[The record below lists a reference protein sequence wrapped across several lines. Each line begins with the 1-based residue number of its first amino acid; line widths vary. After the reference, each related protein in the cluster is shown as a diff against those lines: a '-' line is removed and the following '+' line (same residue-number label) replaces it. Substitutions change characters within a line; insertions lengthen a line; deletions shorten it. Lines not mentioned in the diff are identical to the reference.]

1 MIKNT
6 SAFCVAAALSLCV
19 SPMIHAQGNN
29 ESTNIARQGS
39 EAAKAGDWN
48 KAVDAFRKAAEMDK
62 KWGANLVAALQQR
75 GAANMSQQKFPEATA
90 DFTEALKINP
100 HDAGIHERRA
110 YVEVKMKDYDKAL
123 EDYSEAIKLNPKEIR
138 YYLPRSFIYE
148 TKGDLKNS
156 MADTEHILKTDKT
169 NAEALARKER
179 LQKIEKMQANA
190 PGPTPIPAPPTSA
203 PSQKKKP

>member
-19 SPMIHAQGNN
+19 SSMIHAQGNS

-48 KAVDAFRKAAEMDK
+48 KAIDAFRKAAEMDK
-62 KWGANLVAALQQR
+62 KWSANLVAALQQR
-75 GAANMSQQKFPEATA
+75 GAVYMSQQKFPEATA
-90 DFTEALKINP
+90 DFTEALKITPN
-100 HDAGIHERRA
+100 DAAIHERRA

-123 EDYSEAIKLNPKEIR
+123 EDYTEAIKLNPKEIR

-156 MADTEHILKTDKT
+156 MADTEHILKTDKN

-179 LQKIEKMQANA
+179 LEKIEKMKANA
-190 PGPTPIPAPPTSA
+190 PGPTPIPAPSTPA
-203 PSQKKKP
+203 PAPKKKP

>member
-1 MIKNT
+1 MNKYF
-6 SAFCVAAALSLCV
+6 SAFCVAAALFLGV
-19 SPMIHAQGNN
+19 APMIDAQGNS

-48 KAVDAFRKAAEMDK
+48 KAVDAFRKAADMDH
-62 KWGANLVAALQQR
+62 KWSANLVAALQQR
-75 GAANMSQQKFPEATA
+75 AAANMSQQKFPEAAA

-100 HDAGIHERRA
+100 RDAAIHERRA

-123 EDYSEAIKLNPKEIR
+123 EDYSEAIKINPKEIR

-156 MADTEHILKTDKT
+156 TADTEHILKLDKN
-169 NAEALARKER
+169 NAEAKERKER

-190 PGPTPIPAPPTSA
+190 PGPTPIPGPPAPA
-203 PSQKKKP
+203 PKAK

>member
-1 MIKNT
+1 
-6 SAFCVAAALSLCV
+6 
-19 SPMIHAQGNN
+19 MIHAQGNS

-48 KAVDAFRKAAEMDK
+48 KAIDAFRKAAEMDR
-62 KWGANLVAALQQR
+62 KWSANLVAALQQR
-75 GAANMSQQKFPEATA
+75 GAANMSQQKFAEAAA

-100 HDAGIHERRA
+100 RDAAIHERRA

-123 EDYSEAIKLNPKEIR
+123 EDYSDAIKINPKEIR

-148 TKGDLKNS
+148 TKGDLKSS
-156 MADTEHILKTDKT
+156 MADTEHVLKLDKN
-169 NAEALARKER
+169 NAEAQARKER

-190 PGPTPIPAPPTSA
+190 PGSTPIPAPPAHA
-203 PSQKKKP
+203 PAQTKKP